1 MAVPEVGPE
10 VGPAAGGL
18 VIRGRAPVRDRALVM
33 AIVNRTP
40 DSFYD
45 NGATFADD
53 AAKAAV
59 DRAVAEGADI
69 IDIGGVA
76 ASPGETVTTEE
87 EIRRVVPT
95 VEWIRER
102 HPDVVIS
109 IDTWRGEVGAAACR
123 AGADL
128 LNDAWAAA
136 DPELID
142 VAAEFGAGYVC
153 THTGGRA
160 PRAEPFRPA
169 YTDVVS
175 EVLEATVELAERALA
190 RGVPREGILID
201 ATGFGKNTADHLA
214 LLREV
219 PRFVATGWPVLMAM
233 SNKTFVGETL
243 GVGLSDRLAG
253 TLAATTIAA
262 QAGAQVF
269 RAHEVAPTRHALEMV
284 ASVFGAR
291 PPRRASEW
299 IA

>member
-1 MAVPEVGPE
+1 VPELG
-10 VGPAAGGL
+10 GAAGEL
-18 VIRGRAPVRDRALVM
+18 VIRGRRPCRDRALVM
-33 AIVNRTP
+33 AILNRTP

-45 NGATFADD
+45 HGSTFGDA
-53 AAKAAV
+53 AAKAAI
-59 DRAVAEGADI
+59 DRAVAEGADM

-76 ASPGETVTTEE
+76 ASPGDEVSADE

-109 IDTWRGEVGAAACR
+109 IDTWRHEVGAAACR

-136 DPELID
+136 DPKLID

-153 THTGGRA
+153 THTGGRE
-160 PRAEPFRPA
+160 PRSAPFRPEYA
-169 YTDVVS
+169 DVV
-175 EVLEATVELAERALA
+175 ATVLDATVRLAELAEA
-190 RGVPREGILID
+190 RGVPRGGILID

-214 LLREV
+214 LLRNV

-233 SNKTFVGETL
+233 SNKTFIGETL
-243 GVGLSDRLAG
+243 GAGLTERLAG
-253 TLAATTIAA
+253 TLAATAIAA

-269 RAHEVAPTRHALEMV
+269 RAHEVTPTRHVLEMV
-284 ASVFGAR
+284 ASVHGTR
-291 PPRRASEW
+291 PPRQRSDW

>member
-1 MAVPEVGPE
+1 
-10 VGPAAGGL
+10 
-18 VIRGRAPVRDRALVM
+18 M

-45 NGATFADD
+45 RGSTFADEPAR
-53 AAKAAV
+53 AAIH
-59 DRAVAEGADI
+59 RAVAEGADM

-76 ASPGETVTTEE
+76 ASPGDDVDADE

-95 VEWIRER
+95 VEWIRDQY
-102 HPDVVIS
+102 PDIIIS
-109 IDTWRGEVGAAACR
+109 IDTWRHEVGAAACR

-136 DPELID
+136 DPKLID

-153 THTGGRA
+153 THTGGRE
-160 PRAEPFRPA
+160 PRVEPYRPD
-169 YTDVVS
+169 YPDVVRA
-175 EVLEATVELAERALA
+175 VLDYVVGLAELAES

-214 LLREV
+214 LLGHV
-219 PRFVATGWPVLMAM
+219 QDFVDTGWPVLMAM

-243 GVGLSDRLAG
+243 DVGLEERLAG

-262 QAGAQVF
+262 QAGAHVF
-269 RAHEVAPTRHALEMV
+269 RAHEVEPTRHALEIV
-284 ASVFGAR
+284 ASVFGGR
-291 PPRRASEW
+291 PPLRASEW
-299 IA
+299 IS

>member
-1 MAVPEVGPE
+1 VPEVGS
-10 VGPAAGGL
+10 AAVEL
-18 VIRGRAPVRDRALVM
+18 VVRGRRLVRDRALVM
-33 AIVNRTP
+33 AIINRTP

-45 NGATFADD
+45 HGATFDDD
-53 AAKAAV
+53 AAKAAI

-76 ASPGETVTTEE
+76 ASPGADVTAEE

-95 VEWIRER
+95 VEWIRDR
-102 HPDVVIS
+102 YPDMAIS
-109 IDTWRGEVGAAACR
+109 IDTWRHEVGAAACR

-136 DPELID
+136 DPKLLD

-153 THTGGRA
+153 THSGGRD
-160 PRAEPFRPA
+160 PRAEPHRPE
-169 YTDVVS
+169 YGDVVS
-175 EVLEATVELAERALA
+175 AVLEATVQLAEQAQA
-190 RGVPREGILID
+190 RGVPAGGILID
-201 ATGFGKNTADHLA
+201 ATGFGKNTVDHLA
-214 LLREV
+214 LLREL
-219 PRFVATGWPVLMAM
+219 PRFVATGRPVLMAL

-243 GVGLSDRLAG
+243 GVGLSERLGG

-262 QAGAQVF
+262 QAGARVF

-284 ASVFGAR
+284 ASVFGNR
-291 PPRRASEW
+291 PPSHPTEW